1 LDYCP
6 VVLPVYNEK
15 EYRAASILKYD
26 GSLNKTQYQEY
37 GKLVEMAHS
46 EMPWKETPKNEV
58 ITPEKLKR
66 FFREELTLNAVKSK
80 I

>member
-1 LDYCP
+1 
-6 VVLPVYNEK
+6 
-15 EYRAASILKYD
+15 
-26 GSLNKTQYQEY
+26 
-37 GKLVEMAHS
+37 MAHS